1 MKTFY
6 VNHYIHPKQA
16 NKTIMSTHVI
26 EEHELRNQNY
36 DYMYIISEE
45 EPLKTH
51 LPSLLGKRKFCQSF
65 DPTTFDDERYSQHIS
80 EEFFNTNV
88 GHLVDPATKKT
99 SK

>member
-45 EPLKTH
+45 EPLKTPP
-51 LPSLLGKRKFCQSF
+51 PSLLGKRKFCQSF

-80 EEFFNTNV
+80 DKFFNTNV

>member
-1 MKTFY
+1 
-6 VNHYIHPKQA
+6 
-16 NKTIMSTHVI
+16 MSTHVI

-80 EEFFNTNV
+80 DKFFNTNV
-88 GHLVDPATKKT
+88 GHLVDPVTKKT